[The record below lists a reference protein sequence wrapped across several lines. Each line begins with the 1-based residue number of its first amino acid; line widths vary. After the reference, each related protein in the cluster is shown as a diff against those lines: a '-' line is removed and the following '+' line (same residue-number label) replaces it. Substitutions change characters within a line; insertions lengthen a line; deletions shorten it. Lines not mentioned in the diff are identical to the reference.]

1 MCLPTYR
8 GASSALQ
15 RTRCISISNT
25 ILLMLCEEA
34 VAVNCRTYTGHVNR
48 NVVNVWCFNV
58 NPVNAHIN
66 HLGLMGLAA

>member
-1 MCLPTYR
+1 
-8 GASSALQ
+8 
-15 RTRCISISNT
+15 
-25 ILLMLCEEA
+25 MLYEEA

-48 NVVNVWCFNV
+48 NLVNVWCFNV